1 MKSYLRNMVLACVM
15 SLCLSISALAT
26 HENNQHS
33 GPYDNQRPILVM
45 NQAAQIPGYSSS
57 QHPYTDEY
65 WLFGSFLAG
74 LTGLIILIR
83 FLHR

>member
-1 MKSYLRNMVLACVM
+1 MKSCLRNIVFAYVM
-15 SLCLSISALAT
+15 SLCLSISAHAT

-33 GPYDNQRPILVM
+33 GPYGYQQPILVM
-45 NQAAQIPGYSSS
+45 NQAAQLPQYSSG

-65 WLFGSFLAG
+65 WLLGSFLAG
-74 LTGLIILIR
+74 LTGLIILVR